1 VSTCYVSGR
10 YDGVF
15 TGGMIEEAGPFHNH
29 YESSK
34 HTAEVLVREAMADG
48 LPATIYRPAIVV
60 CDADVTVT
68 AVKPENRPAVAV
80 PVRSRS
86 IAAGDTLSV
95 VGRPD
100 ALRRLERAAESVPE
114 GGDSESDPDGPGRRE
129 TQPSTARTE
138 E

>member
-15 TGGMIEEAGPFHNH
+15 TGGMIEEACPFHNH

-34 HTAEVLVREAMADG
+34 HTAEVLVR
-48 LPATIYRPAIVV
+48 
-60 CDADVTVT
+60 
-68 AVKPENRPAVAV
+68 
-80 PVRSRS
+80 SRS

-95 VGRPD
+95 VDRPD